1 MKTTVAIICA
11 LIILGGCGKWPKD
24 DELTLTRKPFLGDEL
39 CTDGY
44 YYYRWKNDTST
55 FNILFLY
62 KNGVVLALPNSL
74 STNELP
80 EWEESF
86 RNGEFYERYKNDKMF
101 WGVFSI
107 ENSSIIYE
115 KWGINE
121 GGGMP
126 VGQFSGPILS
136 DTSFHIIS
144 FLEPK
149 TGKTHGIDRIYYFKP
164 FSPKPDSTNMF
175 IP

>member
-1 MKTTVAIICA
+1 MKILVNHNTQNELKMNRIMKTTVAIICA

-86 RNGEFYERYKNDKMF
+86 RNGEFLTLTAF
-101 WGVFSI
+101 FS
-107 ENSSIIYE
+107 
-115 KWGINE
+115 K
-121 GGGMP
+121 
-126 VGQFSGPILS
+126 FC
-136 DTSFHIIS
+136 
-144 FLEPK
+144 
-149 TGKTHGIDRIYYFKP
+149 
-164 FSPKPDSTNMF
+164 
-175 IP
+175 